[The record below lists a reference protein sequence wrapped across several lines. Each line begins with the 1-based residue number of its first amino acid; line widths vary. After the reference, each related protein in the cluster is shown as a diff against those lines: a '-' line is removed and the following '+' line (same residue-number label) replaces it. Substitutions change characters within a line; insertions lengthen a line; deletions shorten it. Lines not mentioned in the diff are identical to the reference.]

1 MSLDVN
7 TIAVIR
13 ALDEVTGRS
22 ASYTEI
28 RSTFQFYGG
37 KRRTLAETLERVV
50 AQFPECVE
58 WDMRIGHGN
67 QLEVWV
73 RVKAPIGPI

>member
-1 MSLDVN
+1 MSLNVD
-7 TIAVIR
+7 TIAVIK
-13 ALDEVTGRS
+13 ALDEATGRS
-22 ASYTEI
+22 ISYSEI

-37 KRRTLAETLERVV
+37 DRSALAETLERVV
-50 AQFPECVE
+50 EQFPECVE

-67 QLEVWV
+67 RLEVWV

>member
-1 MSLDVN
+1 MSLNVA
-7 TIAVIR
+7 TIAVIK
-13 ALDEVTGRS
+13 ALDEATGRS
-22 ASYTEI
+22 ISYSEI

-37 KRRTLAETLERVV
+37 DRSALTETLERVV
-50 AQFPECVE
+50 ARYPQCVE

-67 QLEVWV
+67 RLEVWV